1 LRLTGGGLRHKPI
14 ATASPLRYN
23 RGVDGL
29 TVAAV
34 LVWSFKAGASADAPP
49 LVAGDRVYYAAADK
63 NVYALRLDDGEK
75 LWSRRFK
82 APLPASPVL
91 EGDLIYQYV
100 PYPEGRVYGLRPADG
115 KKVWRAA
122 AGPGVVYPAAGAGV
136 VAVGEA
142 AAAVFYDG
150 LSGEEVGRVRLEE
163 DVVGAAYGGGGLFLI
178 WSGAGLVAA
187 VRPSDD
193 APIWRE
199 RVASSGVY
207 AAATS
212 ARVNVAAASGT
223 FASYDFRTGEEI
235 WRRELGEPL
244 AGAPITVDDT
254 LFVPG
259 RRTLFACGAA
269 DGEVLWAAKPGGN
282 LVGIAAYG
290 RRALVA
296 CEDGRVLAAT
306 SEGTEEL
313 LRLEGYAATGPAVAG
328 DLLLITDGKKR
339 LSCFRLEQRPAL
351 SGGKK

>member
-1 LRLTGGGLRHKPI
+1 
-14 ATASPLRYN
+14 LRYN
-23 RGVDGL
+23 RGVDAL

-34 LVWSFKAGASADAPP
+34 LVWTFKAGASADAPP

-63 NVYALRLDDGEK
+63 RVYALRLDDGGK

-82 APLPASPVL
+82 APLPASPLV
-91 EGDLIYQYV
+91 EGELIYQYV
-100 PYPEGRVYGLRPADG
+100 PYPEGRIYALRAGDG
-115 KKVWRAA
+115 KKVWRAG
-122 AGPGVVYPAAGAGV
+122 AGRGVVYPAAGAGV

-142 AAAVFYDG
+142 AAAVFYDA
-150 LSGEEVGRVRLEE
+150 LAGEEVGRVRLEE
-163 DVVGAAYGGGGLFLI
+163 DVVGAAYGGGGVFLI

-187 VRPSDD
+187 VRP
-193 APIWRE
+193 AEELPIWRA
-199 RVASSGVY
+199 RVAASGVY
-207 AAATS
+207 AAVTS
-212 ARVNVAAASGT
+212 GRVNVAAASGT
-223 FASYDFRTGEEI
+223 FASYDLRTGEEI

-244 AGAPITVDDT
+244 AGAPVKAGDA

-259 RRTLFACGAA
+259 RRTLFACGEA
-269 DGEVLWAAKPGGN
+269 DGEVRWTAEPGGN
-282 LVGIAAYG
+282 VVGIAAYG

-296 CEDGRVLAAT
+296 CEDGRILAVT

-313 LRLEGYAATGPAVAG
+313 LRLEGYAAMPPAVAA

>member
-1 LRLTGGGLRHKPI
+1 
-14 ATASPLRYN
+14 LRYN
-23 RGVDGL
+23 RAVDAV
-29 TVAAV
+29 TVTAV
-34 LVWSFKAGASADAPP
+34 LVWSFKAGAPADVPP
-49 LVAGDRVYYAAADK
+49 LVAGDSVYYAAADK
-63 NVYALRLDDGEK
+63 KVYALRLDDGEK

-100 PYPEGRVYGLRPADG
+100 PYPEGRVYALRPADG

-122 AGPGVVYPAAGAGV
+122 AGPGVVYPAVGAGV

-163 DVVGAAYGGGGLFLI
+163 DVVGAAYGGGGLFVI
-178 WSGAGLVAA
+178 WSGAGLIAA
-187 VRPSDD
+187 VRPSEDV
-193 APIWRE
+193 PIWQAKA
-199 RVASSGVY
+199 ASSGVY
-207 AAATS
+207 AAVDS
-212 ARVNVAAASGT
+212 ERVNVAAAAGT
-223 FASYDFRTGEEI
+223 FASYDLRTGEMI

-244 AGAPITVDDT
+244 AGAPVSIGDT
-254 LFVPG
+254 LFVAG
-259 RRTLFACGAA
+259 RRTVFACGAA
-269 DGEVLWAAKPGGN
+269 EGEVLWAAEPGGN
-282 LVGIAAYG
+282 VVGIAAYG
-290 RRALVA
+290 RRAVVA

-313 LRLEGYAATGPAVAG
+313 LRLEGYAATPPAVAA

-339 LSCFRLEQRPAL
+339 LSCFKLGPGPAL